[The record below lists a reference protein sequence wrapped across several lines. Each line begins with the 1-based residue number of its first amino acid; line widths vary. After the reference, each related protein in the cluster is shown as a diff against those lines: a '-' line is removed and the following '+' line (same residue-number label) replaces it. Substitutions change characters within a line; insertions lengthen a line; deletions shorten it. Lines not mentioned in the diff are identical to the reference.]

1 MAGTFAPRDRFLGRD
16 RIQLAAKA
24 KTDAVGGFMR
34 RPVAFKK
41 RDVTR
46 ATRAVLEAGVE
57 VARVQI
63 EKDGTISVITGK
75 PEKRTQDET
84 PEDLRKLI

>member
-1 MAGTFAPRDRFLGRD
+1 MIGLT
-16 RIQLAAKA
+16 AKRLYA
-24 KTDAVGGFMR
+24 KVKLEAVGGFMR

-46 ATRAVLEAGVE
+46 ATKAVLEAGVE

-63 EKDGTISVITGK
+63 EKDGTINVIAGK
-75 PEKRTQDET
+75 PEKTIQDET
-84 PEDLRKLI
+84 PEELKKLI